1 MNEDMVV
8 KQNKKD
14 GFETF
19 VKVALI
25 VVAAGSIL
33 AAIKCIFVGLQ
44 RDEEYA
50 LTMSYRLLIGDKLL
64 TQVWDPHQTS
74 AFLLS
79 LIEWVF
85 IKVTGGT
92 TYLVLWCKIIGTL
105 IHAAIAVSLYK
116 TIKLYAPKNISFILG
131 LVYFGILP
139 KDGVI
144 PEFSIMM
151 AWFITLIVISL
162 IRINYLSRSTSAAD
176 DNHGESYS
184 KKSKNKIIFLSV
196 FLAFCSFGL
205 MLSYPTSIIIIPFIY
220 AFLIIDRKKN
230 PGAVLVI
237 YPVVILVLGL
247 AYLGYLLSYMTPDVF
262 LMNVKEALKA
272 CGSHDYEEMSK
283 GALMFVSGVAFVIIS
298 AIAAVVSLII
308 CVFFNAFQ
316 KRKTGK
322 NAETNENFQNNND
335 AIEVKTK
342 PTFEMVLMTAV
353 ILGSFAQIF
362 FSIFRIFEYM
372 YSYELAYYFWIIIL
386 AVAVLIKHRKE
397 ETGRLLLRFVIINL
411 LGFVSVIALTNLT
424 IFTSIPYCISG
435 VVISLLAIFLH
446 ADKKSEKLRK
456 LAVITILAVALSNNF
471 FKGFTYSSNDGY
483 NWNILSA
490 NKLIHKGAAKGI
502 ITEYMTGYINE
513 KAQDDWDKHIQDGDS
528 VLVWDITSVY
538 YFNKDV
544 NIASYTTI
552 STPTYYVDSLE
563 KYWAENPDKYP
574 DVIAVAVWFGND
586 YRMKDYDHFLD
597 WIENEYQAD
606 EVAEEDYYRY
616 YIRRR

>member
-1 MNEDMVV
+1 MSENTNA

-14 GFETF
+14 VFDSF
-19 VKVALI
+19 VKAAVIIIAL
-25 VVAAGSIL
+25 GSFL

-79 LIEWVF
+79 LIEWIF
-85 IKVTGGT
+85 IKLTGGT
-92 TYLVLWCKIIGTL
+92 TYLVLWCKLIGTL
-105 IHAAIAVSLYK
+105 IHGAIAFWLYK
-116 TIKLYAPKNISFILG
+116 TLKLYAPKNISFLLG

-151 AWFITLIVISL
+151 AWFITLIVIALIKINHLSDNASSL
-162 IRINYLSRSTSAAD
+162 DDKSRSLSKAD
-176 DNHGESYS
+176 
-184 KKSKNKIIFLSV
+184 KKIILLSIFLS
-196 FLAFCSFGL
+196 FCSFGL

-230 PGAVLVI
+230 PKAVLVI
-237 YPVVILVLGL
+237 YPVVILILGL
-247 AYLGYLLSYMTPDVF
+247 AYLGYLFSYMTPTTF
-262 LMNVKEALKA
+262 FMNIKEALKA

-283 GALMFVSGVAFVIIS
+283 GALMLVSVIAFVIIS
-298 AIAAVVSLII
+298 AIALVISMII
-308 CVFFNAFQ
+308 CLISNTVSA
-316 KRKTGK
+316 G
-322 NAETNENFQNNND
+322 
-335 AIEVKTK
+335 KTK
-342 PTFEMVLMTAV
+342 SKTTKPEFEMILMIAV
-353 ILGSFAQIF
+353 ILGAFAQIF
-362 FSIFRIFEYM
+362 FCIFRIFEYM
-372 YSYELAYYFWIIIL
+372 YSYELAYYFWIIAL
-386 AVAVLIKHRKE
+386 AVAVLIKQRKE
-397 ETGRLLLRFVIINL
+397 ERSRLLLRFVIINL

-456 LAVITILAVALSNNF
+456 IAVLTILAVALSNNF

-490 NKLIHKGAAKGI
+490 NKLIHRGAAKGI

-513 KAQDDWDKHIQDGDS
+513 KAQDDWDKHIKNGDN

-552 STPTYYVDSLE
+552 STPTYYVDSLA
-563 KYWAENPDKYP
+563 KYWKENPDKYP
-574 DVIAVAVWFGND
+574 DVIAVAIWFGND

-597 WIENEYQAD
+597 WIENEYKAD
-606 EVAEEDYYRY
+606 EVIQEDYYRY

>member
-1 MNEDMVV
+1 MLLYDCFDMDEKFVSE
-8 KQNKKD
+8 QNKKD
-14 GFETF
+14 AFDTF
-19 VKVALI
+19 VKIAVI
-25 VVAAGSIL
+25 IIAAGSFL

-79 LIEWVF
+79 LIEWIF

-92 TYLVLWCKIIGTL
+92 TYLVLWCKIVGTL
-105 IHAAIAVSLYK
+105 IHGAIAFWLYK
-116 TIKLYAPKNISFILG
+116 TLKLYAPKNISFLLG

-151 AWFITLIVISL
+151 AWFITLIVIAL
-162 IRINYLSRSTSAAD
+162 IKMNYLYDDVYRSGSSKAD
-176 DNHGESYS
+176 G
-184 KKSKNKIIFLSV
+184 KIILLSI

-230 PGAVLVI
+230 PKAVLFI
-237 YPVVILVLGL
+237 YPVVILLLGL
-247 AYLGYLLSYMTPDVF
+247 AYLGYLFSYMTPGAF
-262 LMNVKEALKA
+262 LKNLKEALKA

-283 GALMFVSGVAFVIIS
+283 GALMLVSVIAFVIIS
-298 AIAAVVSLII
+298 AIAVVVSLLI
-308 CVFFNAFQ
+308 CLI
-316 KRKTGK
+316 
-322 NAETNENFQNNND
+322 TNTVS
-335 AIEVKTK
+335 AGKTK
-342 PTFEMVLMTAV
+342 SKASKPEFEMILMIAV
-353 ILGSFAQIF
+353 ILGAFAQIF
-362 FSIFRIFEYM
+362 FCIFRIFEYM
-372 YSYELAYYFWIIIL
+372 YSYELAYYFWIIAL
-386 AVAVLIKHRKE
+386 AIVVLIKQRKE
-397 ETGRLLLRFVIINL
+397 EKSKLLLRFVIINL

-456 LAVITILAVALSNNF
+456 TAVLTILAVALSNNF

-490 NKLIHKGAAKGI
+490 NKLIHRGAAKGI

-513 KAQDDWDKHIQDGDS
+513 KAQDDWDKHIQDGDN

-552 STPTYYVDSLE
+552 STPTYYVDSLN
-563 KYWAENPDKYP
+563 KYWEENPDKYP
-574 DVIAVAVWFGND
+574 DVIAVAIWFGND
-586 YRMKDYDHFLD
+586 YRMKDYDNFLE
-597 WIENEYQAD
+597 WIENEYRAD
-606 EVAEEDYYRY
+606 EVIQEDYYRY

>member
-1 MNEDMVV
+1 MDEKFVSE
-8 KQNKKD
+8 QNKKNAFD
-14 GFETF
+14 TF
-19 VKVALI
+19 VKIAII
-25 VVAAGSIL
+25 VIAAGSFL

-79 LIEWVF
+79 LIEWIF

-105 IHAAIAVSLYK
+105 IHGVIAFWLYK
-116 TIKLYAPKNISFILG
+116 TLKLYAPKNISFLLG

-151 AWFITLIVISL
+151 AWFITLIVIAL
-162 IRINYLSRSTSAAD
+162 IKMNYLSDDVNRSGSSKAD
-176 DNHGESYS
+176 G
-184 KKSKNKIIFLSV
+184 KIILLSF

-220 AFLIIDRKKN
+220 AFLMIDRKKN
-230 PGAVLVI
+230 PKAVLFI
-237 YPVVILVLGL
+237 YPVVILILGL
-247 AYLGYLLSYMTPDVF
+247 AYLGYLFSYMTPGAI

-283 GALMFVSGVAFVIIS
+283 GALMLVSVIAFVIIS
-298 AIAAVVSLII
+298 AIAVVVSLLVCLIT
-308 CVFFNAFQ
+308 NAVSA
-316 KRKTGK
+316 G
-322 NAETNENFQNNND
+322 
-335 AIEVKTK
+335 KTK
-342 PTFEMVLMTAV
+342 SKASKPEFEMILMIAV
-353 ILGSFAQIF
+353 ILGAFAQIF
-362 FSIFRIFEYM
+362 FCIFRIFEYM
-372 YSYELAYYFWIIIL
+372 YSYELAYYFWIIAL
-386 AVAVLIKHRKE
+386 AVVVLIKQRKE
-397 ETGRLLLRFVIINL
+397 ERSRLLLRFVIINL

-435 VVISLLAIFLH
+435 VVISLLAIFIH
-446 ADKKSEKLRK
+446 ADKKSEMLRK
-456 LAVITILAVALSNNF
+456 TAVLTILAVALSNNF

-490 NKLIHKGAAKGI
+490 NKLIHRGAAKGI

-513 KAQDDWDKHIQDGDS
+513 KAQEDWDKHIQDGDN

-552 STPTYYVDSLE
+552 STPTYYVDSLN
-563 KYWAENPDKYP
+563 KYWEENPDKYP
-574 DVIAVAVWFGND
+574 DVIAVAIWFGND
-586 YRMKDYDHFLD
+586 YRMKDYDNFLE
-597 WIENEYQAD
+597 WIENEYRAD
-606 EVAEEDYYRY
+606 EVIQEDYYRY

>member
-1 MNEDMVV
+1 MDEKFVSE
-8 KQNKKD
+8 QNKKD
-14 GFETF
+14 AFDTF
-19 VKVALI
+19 VKIAVI
-25 VVAAGSIL
+25 IIAAGSFL

-79 LIEWVF
+79 LIEWIF

-92 TYLVLWCKIIGTL
+92 TYLVLWCKIVGTL
-105 IHAAIAVSLYK
+105 IHGAIAFWLYK
-116 TIKLYAPKNISFILG
+116 TLKLYAPKNISFLLG

-151 AWFITLIVISL
+151 AWFITLIVIAL
-162 IRINYLSRSTSAAD
+162 IKMNYLSDDVYRSGSSKAD
-176 DNHGESYS
+176 G
-184 KKSKNKIIFLSV
+184 KIILLSI

-230 PGAVLVI
+230 PKAVLFI
-237 YPVVILVLGL
+237 YPVVILLLGL
-247 AYLGYLLSYMTPDVF
+247 AYLGYLFSYMTPGAF
-262 LMNVKEALKA
+262 LKNLKEALKA

-283 GALMFVSGVAFVIIS
+283 GALMLVSVIAFVIIS
-298 AIAAVVSLII
+298 AIAVVVSLLI
-308 CVFFNAFQ
+308 CLI
-316 KRKTGK
+316 
-322 NAETNENFQNNND
+322 TNTVS
-335 AIEVKTK
+335 AGKTK
-342 PTFEMVLMTAV
+342 SKASKPEFEMILMIAV
-353 ILGSFAQIF
+353 ILGAFAQIF
-362 FSIFRIFEYM
+362 FCIFRIFEYM
-372 YSYELAYYFWIIIL
+372 YSYELAYYFWIIAL
-386 AVAVLIKHRKE
+386 AIVVLIKQRKE
-397 ETGRLLLRFVIINL
+397 EKSKLLLRFVIINL

-456 LAVITILAVALSNNF
+456 TAVLTILAVALSNNF

-490 NKLIHKGAAKGI
+490 NKLIHRGAAKGI

-513 KAQDDWDKHIQDGDS
+513 KAQDDWDKHIQDGDN

-552 STPTYYVDSLE
+552 STPTYYVDSLN
-563 KYWAENPDKYP
+563 KYWEENPDKYP
-574 DVIAVAVWFGND
+574 DVIAVAIWFGND
-586 YRMKDYDHFLD
+586 YRMKDYDNFLE
-597 WIENEYQAD
+597 WIENEYRAD
-606 EVAEEDYYRY
+606 EVIQEDYYRY